1 MPGAPVAGAA
11 SPAGLFGKLPDHRDF
26 VRRALPEGFVG
37 PWDGWLSA
45 ALAASRAR
53 LGEEWLAAFLEA
65 PVWRFALAPGV
76 CGRRGA
82 AGVLAP
88 SVDAVG
94 RHFPLTVA
102 ALTDAPPDPAASP
115 WHDALETIVVDA
127 VTGAWSADA
136 LAAALAQAG
145 GPPAGGTVA
154 GSVWQTA
161 GAPRVRPCRIELA
174 GLPAPEAFAAMLA
187 DVADEAAT
195 P

>member
-1 MPGAPVAGAA
+1 VPGAAIAGAA

-37 PWDGWLSA
+37 PWDAWLSA

-65 PVWRFALAPGV
+65 PVWRFALAAGV
-76 CGRRGA
+76 CGPRGA

-94 RHFPLTVA
+94 RHFPLTLA
-102 ALTDAPPDPAASP
+102 ALTDAPPDPGASP
-115 WHDALETIVVDA
+115 WHDALEAIAIDA
-127 VTGAWSADA
+127 VSDGWSADA
-136 LAAALAQAG
+136 LAAALA
-145 GPPAGGTVA
+145 PAGAPPEGGAVA

-161 GAPRVRPCRIELA
+161 GAPRVRPRRIELA

-187 DVADEAAT
+187 DAADEAAA